1 MILSSTL
8 AATKHQ
14 IKLVSVF
21 IHCPIYLSPNLFFK
35 VSATPRNS
43 SWTIFK
49 TPALLCLLTY
59 STFLL
64 FNGAFHLGQPGI
76 DVTTRAVICQFSFGV
91 LPVVVTLL
99 FSWYRKPEDFVS
111 LLKMFL
117 RFERTLWGKQC
128 PAEFRKLGR
137 YLSYSLW
144 VLVFEGSIAAAL
156 LVFVIILVQRIPF
169 LGSLIPE
176 MHGLLSNYLIR

>member
-1 MILSSTL
+1 
-8 AATKHQ
+8 
-14 IKLVSVF
+14 
-21 IHCPIYLSPNLFFK
+21 
-35 VSATPRNS
+35 
-43 SWTIFK
+43 
-49 TPALLCLLTY
+49 
-59 STFLL
+59 
-64 FNGAFHLGQPGI
+64 
-76 DVTTRAVICQFSFGV
+76 
-91 LPVVVTLL
+91 
-99 FSWYRKPEDFVS
+99 
-111 LLKMFL
+111 MFL

-176 MHGLLSNYLIR
+176 MHDGLTTVILTLGHVTTLAFQTWQFCTLITSLLLVAGNVLITTIFSLFVYVGHLIK